1 MIRTKS
7 RMNALFA
14 ILLLSAVAIFWTA
27 CGGPRVESTSID
39 GSVRQIDNW
48 EIEWTGDSTV
58 TVDST
63 TLRWLTEKRSK
74 YSQPEFCLE
83 YIADVRQDL
92 ISGHSLPFYDNLP
105 VSGKIEVSIEGT
117 IKSVDLYTP
126 TTDAERLTADLA
138 KDRTGMKTDP
148 FDREALYRSTIDL
161 VRKVSVR
168 LLDRDG
174 KLLGE
179 VFIGGN
185 TEVKVK
191 PHDVAEAIANAIK
204 EGRAQQPHTPK

>member
-1 MIRTKS
+1 MKTIYS
-7 RMNALFA
+7 RQ
-14 ILLLSAVAIFWTA
+14 ILLSVLLLGVTAMLFTA

-83 YIADVRQDL
+83 YIANVRQEL
-92 ISGHSLPFYDNLP
+92 ISSHDLPFYDNSP
-105 VSGKIEVSIEGT
+105 PSGILEVSIDGIVRT
-117 IKSVDLYTP
+117 VTTP
-126 TTDAERLTADLA
+126 SPEMQTEKQTAEIM
-138 KDRTGMKTDP
+138 KDRGSQLVDP
-148 FDREALYRSTIDL
+148 FDREKLYSHNVDQVKR
-161 VRKVSVR
+161 VRVR
-168 LLDRDG
+168 MFDRNN

-179 VFIGGN
+179 IFVGG
-185 TEVKVK
+185 EEDSKVK
-191 PHDVAEAIANAIK
+191 PHDVATAIAHAIK
-204 EGRAQQPHTPK
+204 EGRVPPPRTPK